1 MAVRSHS
8 QEFTYDVFLNFRGS
22 DTRYGFAGNLY
33 KALDDRGIHTFIDD
47 KKLRGGDELAPT
59 LVKAIQESRIAI
71 TVLSITYASS
81 SFCLDELVYILDRAD
96 EKKLLV
102 LPVFYNVDPSFVRHQ
117 KGSFGEALA
126 WHEERLKADNK
137 ERLNHHMEKLE
148 KWKMALHQ
156 VANLS
161 GFHYKYGEGYEYK
174 FIGKIVEW
182 VSSEINRAPLHVA
195 DYPVGLDSQVL
206 KVMKLLDVGS
216 SDGVLL
222 IGIYGMGGVG
232 KTSLASAVYNLI
244 ASHFDGSCFLQ
255 NVREK
260 SRKHGL
266 VHLQSIIL
274 SEMLGDK
281 RIMFESEQQGISMI
295 QHRLQHKRLLL
306 ILDDVDKHEL
316 LQTLVGRPD
325 CFGPGSKVIIT
336 TRDKQLLASHHVQK
350 TYKVKKLNKNHAL
363 QLLTWKV
370 FKSEQVYPEYEEV
383 LNRAVTYA
391 CGLPLALEVI
401 GANLC
406 GKSIQECKSV
416 IDQYK
421 RIPNNRIQET
431 LKVSFDALQE
441 EEKRV
446 FLDISCCFK
455 GYKLTEVEDILHAH
469 HGACMKYHIGVLAEK
484 SFIKIGQYDCVTL
497 HDLVEDMGKE
507 IVRQESPEE
516 PGKRSRLWSPKDIIQ
531 VLEDN
536 TGTSEIKIICL
547 DFPLFEK
554 KMVEWNGM
562 AFQKMQNLKTLI
574 IRNGIFSDDPKC
586 FPNSLRVLEWWRYP
600 SHCLPSYF
608 QPKQLAICKLPHS
621 LFMSFEMD
629 GLSKKLRNLRV
640 LNFDCCECLTQIPDA
655 VSDLQ
660 NLEELSFQNCVN
672 LVRVHNSVG
681 LLEKLRILEASGCI
695 KLRNFPPLKLT
706 SLEKLELSHC
716 SSLERFPEIIG
727 KMENIRELRLLGTL
741 IKGLPLSFQ
750 NLTRLK
756 KLSLLF
762 CGIVQ
767 LQSSIV
773 MMPELT
779 LIEAWGWEGWQWI
792 KWEEDEEKDG
802 SMVSSKVELLWAPKC
817 NLRDDFFQIGFT
829 RFAHVKDLDLSNNN
843 FTQLPEC
850 IKECQF
856 LKKLDVSCCK
866 HLREIR
872 GIPPKLKHFNATN
885 CLSLTPS
892 SISIFLNEDLHENRK
907 TMLVLPGSRNPEW
920 FNYLSYEPSSSF
932 WIRNKFPGKV
942 LCLFVAPK
950 DGDISDYVK
959 LMLVINDKVYV
970 CFFDRLKFLKLG
982 AEHTF
987 LFDLRNL
994 IFTNNLYEVPLE
1006 NEWNHVKVIY
1016 FDSKAASMPIESG
1029 IHVFKQESSDEDIMF
1044 TDPYAKTRSA
1054 SPSSIFDFGLNI
1066 DPAFET
1072 WDFFFGKSEP

>member
-1 MAVRSHS
+1 MAVRSQS

-47 KKLRGGDELAPT
+47 EKLQGGDELAPA

-71 TVLSITYASS
+71 TVLSHTYASS
-81 SFCLDELVYILDRAD
+81 SFCLDELVYILDRAE

-117 KGSFGEALA
+117 KGSYGEALA
-126 WHEERLKADNK
+126 RHEERLKADNI
-137 ERLNHHMEKLE
+137 ERLNRHMEKLE

-174 FIGKIVEW
+174 FIGRIVER

-206 KVMKLLDVGS
+206 KVMNLLDVGS
-216 SDGVLL
+216 NDGVHL

-232 KTSLASAVYNLI
+232 KTSLSSAVYNLI
-244 ASHFDGSCFLQ
+244 ACHFDGSCFLQ

-266 VHLQSIIL
+266 EHLQSIIL
-274 SEMLGDK
+274 SEILGDK
-281 RIMFESEQQGISMI
+281 RIMFASEQQGISRI
-295 QHRLQHKRLLL
+295 QHRLQNKRLLL
-306 ILDDVDKHEL
+306 ILDDVDKHEQ

-325 CFGPGSKVIIT
+325 CFGPGSKVVIT

-370 FKSEQVYPEYEEV
+370 FKSEHVYPAYVEV

-406 GKSIQECKSV
+406 GKSIQQCISV

-446 FLDISCCFK
+446 FLDIACCFK
-455 GYKLTEVEDILHAH
+455 GYKLTEVEEILHAH

-484 SFIKIGQYDCVTL
+484 SLIKIGQYDRVTL

-507 IVRQESPEE
+507 IVRQESAEE
-516 PGKRSRLWSPKDIIQ
+516 PGKRSRLWLPKDIIQ

-536 TGTSEIKIICL
+536 T
-547 DFPLFEK
+547 
-554 KMVEWNGM
+554 
-562 AFQKMQNLKTLI
+562 
-574 IRNGIFSDDPKC
+574 
-586 FPNSLRVLEWWRYP
+586 
-600 SHCLPSYF
+600 
-608 QPKQLAICKLPHS
+608 
-621 LFMSFEMD
+621 
-629 GLSKKLRNLRV
+629 KLRNLRV
-640 LNFDCCECLTQIPDA
+640 LNFECCECLTQIPEA

-716 SSLERFPEIIG
+716 SSLESFPEIIG
-727 KMENIRELRLLGTL
+727 KMENIRELRLLGTF
-741 IKGLPLSFQ
+741 IKELPLSFK

-779 LIEAWGWEGWQWI
+779 FIEAWGWKGWQWI

-802 SMVSSKVELLWAPKC
+802 SMISSKVELLWAPKC

-843 FTQLPEC
+843 FTHLPEC

-856 LKKLDVSCCK
+856 LKKLDVSCCN

-885 CLSLTPS
+885 CLSLTSS
-892 SISIFLNEDLHENRK
+892 SISMFLNQDLHANRK
-907 TMLVLPGSRNPEW
+907 TMLVLPGSWKPEW
-920 FNYLSYEPSSSF
+920 FDHISYGPSCSF

-942 LCLFVAPK
+942 LCHFVAPE
-950 DGDISDYVK
+950 DRDIRDYVK
-959 LMLVINDKVYV
+959 PMLCINDKVYL

-994 IFTNNLYEVPLE
+994 IFTNNLYEVPLQ
-1006 NEWNHVKVIY
+1006 NEWNPVKVI
-1016 FDSKAASMPIESG
+1016 FFNLKAASMPTQVPIQIG
-1029 IHVFKQESSDEDIMF
+1029 IHVFKRESSNEDIMF
-1044 TDPYAKTRSA
+1044 TNPYTKKRKLEKILTGFPNTSNY
-1054 SPSSIFDFGLNI
+1054 ILDFDLSGYWFSQYMQAFHQDQILNN
-1066 DPAFET
+1066 
-1072 WDFFFGKSEP
+1072 GKIKLLTG

>member
-1 MAVRSHS
+1 MPVHEGVLKMEKEKGDISALRLYYYQFHIHHQIQAWFWRALISQPQSEYVLFMAVRSHS

-536 TGTSEIKIICL
+536 T
-547 DFPLFEK
+547 
-554 KMVEWNGM
+554 
-562 AFQKMQNLKTLI
+562 
-574 IRNGIFSDDPKC
+574 
-586 FPNSLRVLEWWRYP
+586 
-600 SHCLPSYF
+600 
-608 QPKQLAICKLPHS
+608 
-621 LFMSFEMD
+621 
-629 GLSKKLRNLRV
+629 KLRNLRV

>member
-1 MAVRSHS
+1 MAVRSQS

-47 KKLRGGDELAPT
+47 EKLQGGDELAPA

-71 TVLSITYASS
+71 TVLSHTYASS
-81 SFCLDELVYILDRAD
+81 SFCLDELVYILDRAE

-117 KGSFGEALA
+117 KGSYGEALA
-126 WHEERLKADNK
+126 RHEERLKADNI
-137 ERLNHHMEKLE
+137 ERLNRHMEKLE

-174 FIGKIVEW
+174 FIGRIVER

-206 KVMKLLDVGS
+206 KVMNLLDVGS
-216 SDGVLL
+216 NDGVHL

-232 KTSLASAVYNLI
+232 KTSLSSAVYNLI
-244 ASHFDGSCFLQ
+244 ACHFDGSCFLQ

-266 VHLQSIIL
+266 EHLQSIIL
-274 SEMLGDK
+274 SEILGDK
-281 RIMFESEQQGISMI
+281 RIMFASEQQGISRI
-295 QHRLQHKRLLL
+295 QHRLQNKRLLL
-306 ILDDVDKHEL
+306 ILDDVDKHEQ

-325 CFGPGSKVIIT
+325 CFGPGSKVVIT

-350 TYKVKKLNKNHAL
+350 TYK
-363 QLLTWKV
+363 
-370 FKSEQVYPEYEEV
+370 
-383 LNRAVTYA
+383 
-391 CGLPLALEVI
+391 
-401 GANLC
+401 
-406 GKSIQECKSV
+406 
-416 IDQYK
+416 
-421 RIPNNRIQET
+421 
-431 LKVSFDALQE
+431 E

-446 FLDISCCFK
+446 FLDIACCFK
-455 GYKLTEVEDILHAH
+455 GYKLTEVEEILHAH

-484 SFIKIGQYDCVTL
+484 SLIKIGQYDRVTL

-507 IVRQESPEE
+507 IVRQESAEE
-516 PGKRSRLWSPKDIIQ
+516 PGKRSRLWLPKDIIQ

-547 DFPLFEK
+547 DFPLFEN

-600 SHCLPSYF
+600 SHCLPSNF

-640 LNFDCCECLTQIPDA
+640 LNFECCECLTQIPEA

-716 SSLERFPEIIG
+716 SSLESFPEIIG
-727 KMENIRELRLLGTL
+727 KMENIRELRLLGTF
-741 IKGLPLSFQ
+741 IKELPLSFK

-779 LIEAWGWEGWQWI
+779 FIEAWGWKGWQWI

-802 SMVSSKVELLWAPKC
+802 SMISSKVELLWAPKC

-843 FTQLPEC
+843 FTHLPEC

-856 LKKLDVSCCK
+856 LKKLDVSCCN

-885 CLSLTPS
+885 CLSLTSS
-892 SISIFLNEDLHENRK
+892 SISMFLNQDLHANRK
-907 TMLVLPGSRNPEW
+907 TMLVLPGSWKPEW
-920 FNYLSYEPSSSF
+920 FDHISYGPSCSF

-942 LCLFVAPK
+942 LCHFVAPE
-950 DGDISDYVK
+950 DRDIRDYVK
-959 LMLVINDKVYV
+959 PMLCINDKVYL

-994 IFTNNLYEVPLE
+994 IFTNNLYEVPLQ
-1006 NEWNHVKVIY
+1006 NEWNPVKVI
-1016 FDSKAASMPIESG
+1016 FFNLKAASMPTQVPIQIG
-1029 IHVFKQESSDEDIMF
+1029 IHVFKRESSNEDIMF
-1044 TDPYAKTRSA
+1044 TNPYTKKRKLEKILTGFPNTSNY
-1054 SPSSIFDFGLNI
+1054 ILDFDLSGYWFSQYMQAFHQDQILNN
-1066 DPAFET
+1066 
-1072 WDFFFGKSEP
+1072 GKIKLLTG